1 MIPFKSYSHF
11 LISLLASS
19 TVSAVTHS
27 EWRNLEELKAQRLE
41 VRRPVISEKLN
52 IRADAW
58 LPSAVSDIR
67 DYFDYHRKVEVFE
80 LMDAF
85 NSHLDFKFP
94 PELIRARASLHDIP
108 KTMSLEELKVFGYK
122 GWHSDIAIPFL
133 KVVLKLSE
141 QEVRANFGH
150 GEYLNIDFATRLYFV
165 FGSSRENYKEIFKT
179 QAEQEAVLN
188 ELKALPQEINQ
199 FEDIIKDIVYSFLGG
214 DQVKKISSREKKK
227 LESILGMKLEV
238 FLSYMD
244 LPGSRQ
250 MLNLIENLA
259 DWVSRT
265 ENALARVEY
274 DKVFERTSTLLK
286 RNRDIMAAK
295 NNNELFIQKKLAE
308 DVGREVLERVG
319 IDFLIDVT
327 EKMETRYASLLVK
340 KQYEKKHRI
349 IKNLVPR
356 RGGAGRPRV
365 DFVREILRV
374 RVGRNGNLCPVVF

>member
-1 MIPFKSYSHF
+1 
-11 LISLLASS
+11 
-19 TVSAVTHS
+19 
-27 EWRNLEELKAQRLE
+27 
-41 VRRPVISEKLN
+41 
-52 IRADAW
+52 
-58 LPSAVSDIR
+58 
-67 DYFDYHRKVEVFE
+67 
-80 LMDAF
+80 
-85 NSHLDFKFP
+85 
-94 PELIRARASLHDIP
+94 
-108 KTMSLEELKVFGYK
+108 
-122 GWHSDIAIPFL
+122 
-133 KVVLKLSE
+133 
-141 QEVRANFGH
+141 
-150 GEYLNIDFATRLYFV
+150 
-165 FGSSRENYKEIFKT
+165 
-179 QAEQEAVLN
+179 
-188 ELKALPQEINQ
+188 
-199 FEDIIKDIVYSFLGG
+199 
-214 DQVKKISSREKKK
+214 
-227 LESILGMKLEV
+227 
-238 FLSYMD
+238 
-244 LPGSRQ
+244 

-340 KQYEKKHRI
+340 NQYEKKHRI